1 MTHARDRNSD
11 RFVRSVD
18 ILANVC
24 RMLVR
29 VLHNETECILTD
41 LESRVTLSGVFVR
54 FDQVYEKA
62 IHPPVHEKT
71 IHRSMRKPSTDCRDH
86 RKRAPF
92 AKFPSLKKHKILFV
106 RFRIYCST
114 SIRSVGGEG

>member
-29 VLHNETECILTD
+29 VLHNKTECILTD

-71 IHRSMRKPSTDCRDH
+71 IHR
-86 RKRAPF
+86 
-92 AKFPSLKKHKILFV
+92 L
-106 RFRIYCST
+106 
-114 SIRSVGGEG
+114 